1 MARASLRYQGH
12 RDPQEA
18 LRMRMRELAAA
29 RVRFEYRRLTVL
41 LRREGWSVNAKRIYR
56 LYSEEGLTVRT
67 KHRTKAAG
75 RARVPQPGATAPN
88 QRWSM
93 DFMSERVADGR
104 SFRILTVVDQ
114 FTRECLCLLADRSL
128 TGEKVAQALEL
139 LVGQRGTPRS
149 ITVDNGSEF
158 ASRVMDAWASRH
170 GIQLDFIR
178 PGKPVENGFIESFN
192 GRLRD
197 ECLNV
202 EVFFTLEDAQETLTR
217 WQEDYNHLR
226 PHSSLQDMTPAAF
239 AANWSALPQ
248 RVPAALELL
257 EALT

>member
-1 MARASLRYQGH
+1 
-12 RDPQEA
+12 
-18 LRMRMRELAAA
+18 MRLRELAAA
-29 RVRFEYRRLTVL
+29 RVRFGYRRLTVL
-41 LRREGWSVNAKRIYR
+41 LRRDGWRVNAKRIYR
-56 LYSEEGLTVRT
+56 LYTEEGLTVRT

-75 RARVPQPGATAPN
+75 RARVPQAVATAPN

-104 SFRILTVVDQ
+104 WFRILTVVDQ
-114 FTRECLCLLADRSL
+114 FTRECLCLVADQSL
-128 TGEKVAQALEL
+128 TGEKVAQALEP
-139 LVGQRGTPRS
+139 VVIQRGAPRA

-158 ASRVMDAWASRH
+158 ASRVMDAWAYRH

-202 EVFFTLEDAQETLTR
+202 EVFFTLEDVREKLASLAGGLQPRCDRTARCRIKRLQPLWLEWVATTTPNCSTTPLNCWR
-217 WQEDYNHLR
+217 
-226 PHSSLQDMTPAAF
+226 HS
-239 AANWSALPQ
+239 
-248 RVPAALELL
+248 RELC
-257 EALT
+257 